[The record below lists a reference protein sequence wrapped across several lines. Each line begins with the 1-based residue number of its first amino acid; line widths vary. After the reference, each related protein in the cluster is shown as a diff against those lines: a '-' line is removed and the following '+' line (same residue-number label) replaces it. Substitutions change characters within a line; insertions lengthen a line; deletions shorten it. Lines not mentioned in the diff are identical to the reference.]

1 MSESDVI
8 CKGQVRQRPSAASLK
23 RGRGLNEFM
32 LLLSSTLV
40 GGGELGETLLIQV
53 EIGSQVALFFLEG
66 G

>member
-1 MSESDVI
+1 MLFVRAKFD
-8 CKGQVRQRPSAASLK
+8 KGLVLPVLRG
-23 RGRGLNEFM
+23 GRGLNEFM
-32 LLLSSTLV
+32 LLLLSTLV